1 MPLPQTQEDRGFG
14 CEIGPCVCVQAVG
27 ALGGRFR
34 LESIL
39 GSSPCSLDERPV
51 TKPNKGQD
59 YASSVVKVHSRSLL
73 LGSVTLAVHLISL
86 PNLRGKPYE
95 ARIVIM
101 ALLS

>member
-27 ALGGRFR
+27 ALGDRFR

-51 TKPNKGQD
+51 TRPNKGQD
-59 YASSVVKVHSRSLL
+59 YAGSVVKVHSRSLV
-73 LGSVTLAVHLISL
+73 LGSVALAARLGSL
-86 PNLRGKPYE
+86 ANLR
-95 ARIVIM
+95 
-101 ALLS
+101 